1 MCDSLR
7 FLHTRAAQP
16 AFLLRAHPRLSAVG
30 SSDLG
35 DTAHHGDLGESAR
48 FARLPSPVHP
58 KVKRT

>member
-48 FARLPSPVHP
+48 
-58 KVKRT
+58 